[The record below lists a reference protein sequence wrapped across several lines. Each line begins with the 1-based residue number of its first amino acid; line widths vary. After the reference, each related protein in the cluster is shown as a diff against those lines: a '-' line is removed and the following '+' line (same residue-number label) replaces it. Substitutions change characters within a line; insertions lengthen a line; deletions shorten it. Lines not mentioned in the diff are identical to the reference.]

1 MPITKGCSLDA
12 RGPGWSTMWSGLGI
26 VSGRVWLPYLRQ
38 AIFMWY
44 RMTMEFQPDA
54 ARCWP
59 ASSTAFLLSA
69 RIQADPAAGSEL
81 EIMSFWSH
89 RVTRSLSLGPWACL
103 LRHPTYDRRL
113 NLGGRPLR
121 Q

>member
-1 MPITKGCSLDA
+1 MRITKDCSLDA
-12 RGPGWSTMWSGLGI
+12 RGPGWSKMWSGLGI
-26 VSGRVWLPYLRQ
+26 VSGHVWLPCLRQ

-69 RIQADPAAGSEL
+69 RIQADPAAGSEM
-81 EIMSFWSH
+81 ERMSSWSH
-89 RVTRSLSLGPWACL
+89 RVTGSLSLATLSYCVRDL
-103 LRHPTYDRRL
+103 TYVRTSE
-113 NLGGRPLR
+113 
-121 Q
+121 